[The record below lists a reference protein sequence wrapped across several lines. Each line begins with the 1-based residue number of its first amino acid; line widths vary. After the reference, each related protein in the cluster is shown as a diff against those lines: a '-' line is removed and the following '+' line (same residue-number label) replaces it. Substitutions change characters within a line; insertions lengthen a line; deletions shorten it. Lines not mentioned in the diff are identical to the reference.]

1 MFLPNNKSAPTIYLS
16 PANWTKRTL
25 LRRQVHHRRPIARRR
40 SSPTHL
46 PRPARPSSCCKTAT
60 TRVPRCNA
68 SSLADDARDTHTPYT
83 VYVRRSTRILHHP
96 RMCCA
101 AATTSHTEIC
111 SSSASRIFSNPHNYI
126 AIFPARGSQ
135 ATLIA
140 TCQFESEQIID
151 RRGSHSILILLRAWS
166 TLKFFRNFKG
176 RIS

>member
-60 TRVPRCNA
+60 TRVPSCNA

-101 AATTSHTEIC
+101 AATTSQPYGNMLVQRLKNILQPPQLYRHFSC
-111 SSSASRIFSNPHNYI
+111 SGFSGNVNCDLPVWERANHRSAR
-126 AIFPARGSQ
+126 
-135 ATLIA
+135 
-140 TCQFESEQIID
+140 
-151 RRGSHSILILLRAWS
+151 
-166 TLKFFRNFKG
+166 
-176 RIS
+176 